1 MLNIFIKPPVKQAAF
16 SLLELV
22 VVIVIIG
29 ILAAVATARFG
40 SSNSFEGRAAA
51 AELVNRLRFAQ
62 QLAMNNTSRTI
73 VATVTATSLDI
84 EADGS
89 SLSGYPFDFSSEYDV
104 SFSTASFTYTTLGE
118 TTATTLTVTP
128 SSGVNVCVSSA
139 GYARLC

>member
-62 QLAMNNTSRTI
+62 
-73 VATVTATSLDI
+73 
-84 EADGS
+84 
-89 SLSGYPFDFSSEYDV
+89 
-104 SFSTASFTYTTLGE
+104 
-118 TTATTLTVTP
+118 
-128 SSGVNVCVSSA
+128 
-139 GYARLC
+139 